1 MITKE
6 EILELFRQ
14 PDPVSSGE
22 FTSVEFA
29 KKLGCVKNTANIIIK
44 RMFNDGLVEIAG
56 VKMIHRIDGQKN
68 PSPVYRFT
76 EEFHK
81 KLRAEKRKKK

>member
-14 PDPVSSGE
+14 PDPISKGE
-22 FTSVEFA
+22 FTAAELA
-29 KKLGCVKNTANIIIK
+29 KKLGYVKNSTNLLIR

-56 VKMIHRIDGQKN
+56 VKMIQRIDGQKS
-68 PSPVYRFT
+68 PAPVYRFT
-76 EEFHK
+76 KDFYK
-81 KLRAEKRKKK
+81 KSKVEKLKKK